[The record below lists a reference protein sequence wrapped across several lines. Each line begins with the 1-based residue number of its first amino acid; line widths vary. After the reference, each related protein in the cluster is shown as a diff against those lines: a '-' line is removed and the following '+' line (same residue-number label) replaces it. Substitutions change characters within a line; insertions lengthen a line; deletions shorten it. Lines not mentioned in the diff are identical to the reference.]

1 MNTEL
6 GLRERK
12 KQRTRET
19 IARAA
24 RELFAERGYHDTTL
38 PEIAEAADVS
48 TRTIFAY
55 FPSKEDILFS
65 DFPVMKEA
73 LAQALAERPEGED
86 ALETVRKFILSL
98 HEYKR
103 DDLDEK
109 MRLCIESDETL
120 RSHLRARLAS
130 LEELIA
136 PAIAKD
142 LDAAED
148 DLRPQVVAASLTA
161 AFNVLTERG
170 EGPRGKPKT
179 EDDVAAQIDPIITF
193 LRGGLAARGLE
204 YLNTDYPS
212 VTLYPDGEA
221 AFLLRSADA
230 NAEELDRH
238 AVGDGNAWR
247 QMLDGFFPNA
257 DLAFGVLGTELW
269 AKDGLALGVK
279 ACRRLGRRGLAEFT
293 GNALASSRDWLTSSF
308 ASERAHGLL
317 APWVL
322 P

>member
-24 RELFAERGYHDTTL
+24 RELFDERGYHDTTL

-136 PAIAKD
+136 PAIAKA
-142 LDAAED
+142 LDGAED
-148 DLRPQVVAASLTA
+148 DLRPQVVAASPA
-161 AFNVLTERG
+161 AASTRSRRPARHADADAPCDGVATRTCCRRLMLRRACLDVGRIERDKG
-170 EGPRGKPKT
+170 
-179 EDDVAAQIDPIITF
+179 DDVLDLKQLDLGDLAEALEDHSYEQSWWLDTKTGEVVLWRDDFEEQGEPDTLGLRAIDPIPSHEGYKDMEDFIQ
-193 LRGGLAARGLE
+193 RVRNPQARH
-204 YLNTDYPS
+204 
-212 VTLYPDGEA
+212 
-221 AFLLRSADA
+221 LL
-230 NAEELDRH
+230 
-238 AVGDGNAWR
+238 
-247 QMLDGFFPNA
+247 
-257 DLAFGVLGTELW
+257 
-269 AKDGLALGVK
+269 
-279 ACRRLGRRGLAEFT
+279 
-293 GNALASSRDWLTSSF
+293 
-308 ASERAHGLL
+308 ERAIAGRG
-317 APWVL
+317 AF
-322 P
+322 